1 MGAMA
6 SKKASELASSFRAI
20 AVASASEVS
29 GPVATMPGDRHP
41 LLGQRPGGLAAR
53 EPAAPHPCPPAQLAT
68 DSAGVGSSTVTSCP
82 HLRHLRETPL
92 VLVCF
97 SSIPTNPQLGQA
109 TGTGRFHVE

>member
-1 MGAMA
+1 LSTVLRGGH
-6 SKKASELASSFRAI
+6 LLCPH
-20 AVASASEVS
+20 VL
-29 GPVATMPGDRHP
+29 HP
-41 LLGQRPGGLAAR
+41 ALQPPHRQRPGGLAAR
-53 EPAAPHPCPPAQLAT
+53 QSPTHHHCPPAQLAT